1 MEFVFKKWV
10 FLGKVIV
17 GYKNES
23 KRSNKELTFLKTL
36 RSDNKNMS
44 RNFSGAVVGSVGSL
58 VLACTCSQGL

>member
-1 MEFVFKKWV
+1 LKNKVFG
-10 FLGKVIV
+10 GKVIV

-44 RNFSGAVVGSVGSL
+44 RNFFGDVVGSVGL
-58 VLACTCSQGL
+58 VQCQIVPCSCLY

>member
-1 MEFVFKKWV
+1 LKNKVFG
-10 FLGKVIV
+10 GKVIV

-44 RNFSGAVVGSVGSL
+44 RNFFGDPTHCKTNRLMRYFVFS
-58 VLACTCSQGL
+58 